1 MGSTVYDEE
10 GVEQLRLLGLGGT
23 GIHVDLFGRSDP
35 DQHPISAITG
45 LTAVNADFETRIT
58 ALELLT
64 VNHESRITALEALH
78 PVAFDDLSD
87 VDLTG
92 AADNDLLYR
101 SGGVWIDTAGV
112 LTWSGTQLTI
122 NDYTFPAAD
131 GIDRQIL
138 VTDGAGVLTFQDQGT
153 TAGLLSAEY
162 RFSTTTTAADP
173 GPGRFRF
180 DTGAYSTV
188 TEVFIDILTDNGADI
203 TNLLSLIAIG
213 DRLYFQNRTDAS
225 KFVIFDVIVDAV
237 DNTGWFTIGVNAIAE
252 GTFLGNNDRSIF
264 IWSIDGASSPQRLEF
279 EAMSTRSLVNSDFT
293 IGSSIAEGVQAVS
306 AGVGAAIF
314 TTTAIFSDHPGI
326 WGMRTG
332 TTTAGRVFI
341 IGRPASYHVG
351 VGGITRVGTWIRS
364 PATLSDAVEEYVI
377 RAGFFSIALPNTINE
392 GIGFEYQFDQNG
404 GRWQGITDATGE
416 TSLDT
421 GITFAVDTWYYLE
434 HEVTGDGL
442 SVEFFIDGVSVG
454 TLAVA
459 ADIPAG
465 TGFDL
470 FYNTH
475 IMKLAGTTSRECFI
489 DAYYTYQELSR

>member
-1 MGSTVYDEE
+1 VITFE
-10 GVEQLRLLGLGGT
+10 
-23 GIHVDLFGRSDP
+23 
-35 DQHPISAITG
+35 DQS
-45 LTAVNADFETRIT
+45 
-58 ALELLT
+58 
-64 VNHESRITALEALH
+64 
-78 PVAFDDLSD
+78 
-87 VDLTG
+87 
-92 AADNDLLYR
+92 
-101 SGGVWIDTAGV
+101 
-112 LTWSGTQLTI
+112 
-122 NDYTFPAAD
+122 
-131 GIDRQIL
+131 
-138 VTDGAGVLTFQDQGT
+138 T

-162 RFSTTTTAADP
+162 RFSDSVVAADP
-173 GPGRFRF
+173 GAGRFRF
-180 DTGAYSTV
+180 DTAAYATV
-188 TEVFIDILTDNGADI
+188 TEVFIDDLTDNGVDI
-203 TNLLSLIAIG
+203 SNLLALVARG
-213 DRLYFQNRTDAS
+213 DRLYFQNRTDSS

-252 GTFLGNNDRSIF
+252 GTFLANNDKTIF
-264 IWSIDGASSPQRLEF
+264 IWSIDAAQEPQQNWF
-279 EAMSTRSLVNSDFT
+279 EAMSTRSLVTSDFT

-314 TTTAIFSDHPGI
+314 TTTALFTDHPGI

-332 TTTAGRVFI
+332 TATDGRVFI
-341 IGRPASYHVG
+341 IGRPASHHVG
-351 VGGITRVGTWIRS
+351 VGGITRVGTWLRS

-377 RAGFFSIALPNTINE
+377 RSGFFSIALPNTINE

-442 SVEFFIDGVSVG
+442 SVEFFIDGASVG
-454 TLAVA
+454 SLAVA

-489 DAYYTYQELSR
+489 DAYYVYQEISR

>member
-1 MGSTVYDEE
+1 MGSKVYTTD
-10 GVEQLRLLGLGGT
+10 GIQQLSLTGLGT
-23 GIHVDLFGRSDP
+23 ANHPDLFGRSDP

-45 LTAVNADFETRIT
+45 LTAQILDFETRIS
-58 ALELLT
+58 ANELLL
-64 VNHESRITALEALH
+64 VNHETRITGLEALH

-87 VDLTG
+87 VNLIG
-92 AADNDLLYR
+92 AADNDLLFR
-101 SGGVWIDTAGV
+101 SGGVWIDTNGV
-112 LTWSGTQLTI
+112 LQWDGTQLTI

-131 GIDRQIL
+131 GLDRQIL
-138 VTDGAGVLTFQDQGT
+138 VTDGAGTLTYEDQGT

-162 RFSTTTTAADP
+162 RFSDSVVAADP
-173 GPGRFRF
+173 GNGRFRF

-203 TNLLSLIAIG
+203 TNLLAQIAIG
-213 DRLYFQNRTDAS
+213 DRLYFQNRTDAA
-225 KFVIFDVIVDAV
+225 KFVAFDVIADAV

-252 GTFLGNNDRSIF
+252 GTFLANNDRCIF
-264 IWSIDGASSPQRLEF
+264 IWSIDGASSPQRLEY
-279 EAMSTRSLVNSDFT
+279 EAMATRSLVNSDFT

-314 TTTAIFSDHPGI
+314 TTTALFDDHPGI
-326 WGMRTG
+326 WGLRTG
-332 TTTAGRVFI
+332 TGTAGRVFV
-341 IGRPASYHVG
+341 IGRPAGYHVG
-351 VGGITRVGTWIRS
+351 VGGVTRVGTWLRS
-364 PATLSDAVEEYVI
+364 PATLSDAVDEYVI
-377 RAGFFSIALPNTINE
+377 RAGFFSITLPNTIIE

-434 HEVTGDGL
+434 HEVAADGL

-454 TLAVA
+454 SLAVA
-459 ADIPAG
+459 ADIPSG

-470 FYNTH
+470 FYNMH
-475 IMKLAGTTSRECFI
+475 IMKLAGTNSRDCFI